1 MADVGHLIL
10 LYFSVFT
17 TSLSGEVID
26 LFINLGSVQ
35 DNRNKLVEFSSAYAF
50 KYAAHC
56 HG

>member
-26 LFINLGSVQ
+26 SVYLFGQCSGQPEQTCSI
-35 DNRNKLVEFSSAYAF
+35 
-50 KYAAHC
+50 
-56 HG
+56 